1 MNITGRTAIFG
12 LIGHPVRHSLSPAM
26 HNALLAEHGIDA
38 VYVAFDVFPDRAH
51 AVADAI
57 RTLDVRAVNLTVP
70 FKSVI
75 VPQLDSVT
83 RAVEEAGAANVVVN
97 HDGHLT
103 GYNTDGEGFVR
114 GFEAEFGRAIAGRRA
129 VILGA
134 GGAARAV
141 GAGLADRGA
150 RSIVF
155 ANRTPEHA
163 AAAASHLAPY
173 FPAVRFDGD
182 ALDAA
187 CLARHPADL
196 VVNCTAGGAQSLVA
210 SVILDPLAA
219 DAVWCDTNYWMAE
232 PPALAACRARG
243 LAVQTGLAMLAHQGA
258 LSFELFTGVPVDA
271 AHIRARLQ

>member
-12 LIGHPVRHSLSPAM
+12 LVGHPVRHSLSPAM
-26 HNALLAEHGIDA
+26 HNALLVEHGVDA
-38 VYVAFDVFPDRAH
+38 VYVAFDVFPDRAD

-70 FKSVI
+70 FKAVI
-75 VPQLDSVT
+75 VPHLDTVT

-97 HDGHLT
+97 HEGHLT

-114 GFEAEFGRAIAGRRA
+114 GYEAEFGAAIAGRRA

-141 GAGLADRGA
+141 AAGLADRGV
-150 RSIVF
+150 RSVVF
-155 ANRTPEHA
+155 ANRTA
-163 AAAASHLAPY
+163 DRASASASHLARF
-173 FPAVRFDGD
+173 FPAVSFDGD
-182 ALDAA
+182 VLSAD

-196 VVNCTAGGAQSLVA
+196 VVNCTAGGAEELIEA
-210 SVILDPLAA
+210 INLDPLAA
-219 DAVWCDTNYWMAE
+219 DTVWCDTNYWMAE
-232 PPALAACRARG
+232 PPAIARCRARG
-243 LAVQTGLAMLAHQGA
+243 LRTQTGLAMLAHQGA